1 MKIIKMIKQMKTTK
15 LFCVLI
21 SVFFIIPANAKTN
34 SFNTNDGTF
43 LIKSCREAIEIFENK
58 SEKRFLAAQMTSVS
72 EAMRA
77 GYCIGV
83 LEQYNKENHYCSY
96 GDIDVRNWYQMAKII
111 ANEPYYKNGDTFNVS
126 SSTVLKKAY
135 CYE

>member
-1 MKIIKMIKQMKTTK
+1 M
-15 LFCVLI
+15 LFR
-21 SVFFIIPANAKTN
+21 S
-34 SFNTNDGTF
+34 
-43 LIKSCREAIEIFENK
+43 
-58 SEKRFLAAQMTSVS
+58 
-72 EAMRA
+72 